1 MIQHQI
7 ERIKG
12 LNWTITDWCLAWILF
27 FSVVQQR
34 WSPVGFGLWMIVLLK
49 GLEWRGWK
57 VLMAE
62 LFTGISGLFILY
74 FAWLSV
80 GVVWSENT
88 AIALAKLENKLSFVL
103 FPLLIQLSKMRMTS
117 QQWKLIFVFT
127 MAFVLSLYEG
137 MALIRFM
144 DSTGIAMAD
153 CFSGSVFSPFMHRSY
168 LACYLCLGMVFL
180 EDRKSLLVK
189 KWYSVLMVFFSIGVM
204 QTLSK
209 IGFIIWLCL
218 LCLYLMQS
226 LRRLSTRGI
235 IGLLAVISG
244 FIVLVGISMGPY
256 ILERFNNV
264 GLSVKEMQLYNNT
277 TVESNAARLIMWN
290 TSIELLQEHWLMGL
304 GTGDADLALKVRNE
318 ELGND
323 GVAQEGLNSHNQF
336 LTTGLQLGIVGMAL
350 LSFIFYWAW
359 KRSIGKLLPILVV
372 SVFFLNLLVESFL
385 ETQSGVVLFCVLMVL
400 LFDYKEKEGRP
411 SVV

>member
-1 MIQHQI
+1 MIQNQI
-7 ERIKG
+7 ARVKG

-49 GLEWRGWK
+49 GREWRGWK

-62 LFTGISGLFILY
+62 LFSGISGLFILY
-74 FAWLSV
+74 FLWLSI
-80 GVVWSENT
+80 GVLWSENT
-88 AIALAKLENKLSFVL
+88 AIALAKLENKLSFIL

-117 QQWKLIFVFT
+117 QQWKWIFVFT
-127 MAFVLSLYEG
+127 MAFVLCLYEG
-137 MALIRFM
+137 MALIRFL
-144 DSTGIAMAD
+144 DSSGIAMAD
-153 CFSGSVFSPFMHRSY
+153 SFSGSVFSPFMHRSY
-168 LACYLCLGMVFL
+168 LACYLCLGLVFL
-180 EDRKSLLVK
+180 EDQKFFWDK
-189 KWYSVLMVFFSIGVM
+189 KWYAVLVVFFSIGVM

-209 IGFIIWLCL
+209 IGLIIWVCL

-226 LRRLSTRGI
+226 LRRLSIRGI
-235 IGLLAVISG
+235 IGVFAVLCG

-264 GLSVKEMQLYNNT
+264 GQSVKEMQLYNNT

-336 LTTGLQLGIVGMAL
+336 LTTGLQLGIVGIAL
-350 LSFIFYWAW
+350 LGFIFYWAW
-359 KRSIGKLLPILVV
+359 KKSNGKLLPILVV
-372 SVFFLNLLVESFL
+372 SVFFVNLLVESFL

-400 LFDYKEKEGRP
+400 LFDFKNREGQP